1 MIPKSGTG
9 TITAETPSKTSSMV
23 FVRKLPPKSAK
34 NVSLGP
40 GLWTYVLAERLRSGE
55 YLQPFTPIPGATT
68 WSSTKAASVLSN
80 IILQVGKVWAILEN
94 TEMSRSRGVGVHLA
108 FLAPPVGADEPAQ
121 GKKAEIA
128 APEVGRLLGLREP
141 FEDRTRVRLQPERRT
156 T

>member
-1 MIPKSGTG
+1 
-9 TITAETPSKTSSMV
+9 MV

-55 YLQPFTPIPGATT
+55 YLQPFTSVT
-68 WSSTKAASVLSN
+68 STSGWNQAL
-80 IILQVGKVWAILEN
+80 ILDKGDDLELHQGLWAILEN

-141 FEDRTRVRLQPERRT
+141 FEGRTRVRLQPERRT

>member
-55 YLQPFTPIPGATT
+55 YLQPLTSVT
-68 WSSTKAASVLSN
+68 STSGWNQAL
-80 IILQVGKVWAILEN
+80 ILDKGDDLELHQ
-94 TEMSRSRGVGVHLA
+94 GP

-141 FEDRTRVRLQPERRT
+141 FEGRTRVRLQPERRT
-156 T
+156 M

>member
-23 FVRKLPPKSAK
+23 F
-34 NVSLGP
+34 
-40 GLWTYVLAERLRSGE
+40 
-55 YLQPFTPIPGATT
+55 
-68 WSSTKAASVLSN
+68 
-80 IILQVGKVWAILEN
+80 VGKVWAILEN

-141 FEDRTRVRLQPERRT
+141 FEGRTRVRLQPERRT